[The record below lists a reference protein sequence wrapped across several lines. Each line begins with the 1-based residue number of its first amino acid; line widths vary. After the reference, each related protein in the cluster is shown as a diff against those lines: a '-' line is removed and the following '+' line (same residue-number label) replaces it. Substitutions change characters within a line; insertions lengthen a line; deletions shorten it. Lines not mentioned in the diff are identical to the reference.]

1 MSSTQNITVKNI
13 TLTPATLLWNPLH
26 DVWKSLEKSHS
37 ILRAKRATF
46 TIGQKWSI
54 WRIIDNLNVRSNSIT
69 RQVNFSRTKISGQ
82 CQKRKL
88 QMRHFGWFLNN
99 VPLFKISEWEKN
111 RISSSI
117 KPSTLCP
124 NSIWDQNFKRVFGQ
138 KILFW
143 HSVCSLLVVK
153 SSYSLTHQL
162 PEYRTEPHRKKC
174 KISYESE
181 LQHFKIWPR
190 MTHD

>member
-1 MSSTQNITVKNI
+1 MFKN
-13 TLTPATLLWNPLH
+13 H
-26 DVWKSLEKSHS
+26 RKSLIQYCERSELH
-37 ILRAKRATF
+37 LQFAKN
-46 TIGQKWSI
+46 GQFDEFLITWI
-54 WRIIDNLNVRSNSIT
+54 VRSNSIT
-69 RQVNFSRTKISGQ
+69 RQVNFYRTKISGQ
-82 CQKRKL
+82 CNVKKRKL
-88 QMRHFGWFLNN
+88 LMRHFGWFSND
-99 VPLFKISEWEKN
+99 VPHFKISKWEKN
-111 RISSSI
+111 RISSFI
-117 KPSTLCP
+117 KPSTICP
-124 NSIWDQNFKRVFGQ
+124 NSIWDPNFKRVFGQ

>member
-69 RQVNFSRTKISGQ
+69 RQVNFNRTKISGQ
-82 CQKRKL
+82 CNVKKRKL
-88 QMRHFGWFLNN
+88 LMRHFGWFSND
-99 VPLFKISEWEKN
+99 VPHFKISKWEKN
-111 RISSSI
+111 RISSFI
-117 KPSTLCP
+117 KPSTICP
-124 NSIWDQNFKRVFGQ
+124 NSIWDPNFKRVFGQ

-162 PEYRTEPHRKKC
+162 PEWVPNRTPPQK
-174 KISYESE
+174 
-181 LQHFKIWPR
+181 
-190 MTHD
+190 M

>member
-37 ILRAKRATF
+37 ILRAKRAAF

-111 RISSSI
+111 RIPSSI
-117 KPSTLCP
+117 KPSHYAQIPFGTKTSKEYL
-124 NSIWDQNFKRVFGQ
+124 DKRSCFGT
-138 KILFW
+138 
-143 HSVCSLLVVK
+143 VCVAF
-153 SSYSLTHQL
+153 SS
-162 PEYRTEPHRKKC
+162 
-174 KISYESE
+174 
-181 LQHFKIWPR
+181 
-190 MTHD
+190 